1 MKLIK
6 FKQDNCTPCK
16 MLDGFLNEM
25 GVEVDQVVNLSNPES
40 DDDLILA
47 GKYAIEKTPTL
58 ILINDNG
65 SEIQRFKGV
74 GQNGVKSILARR
86 GLI

>member
-16 MLDGFLNEM
+16 MLDEFLKEM
-25 GVEVDQVVNLSNPES
+25 AVEVDQVVNLSNPKS
-40 DDDLILA
+40 DEDLILA

-58 ILINDNG
+58 ILVNDDG
-65 SEIQRFKGV
+65 VEIQRFKGV
-74 GQNGVKSILARR
+74 GQKGVKNILARR